1 MKNKSTLFL
10 AQGAMIAAVYVV
22 LTLVFAPISYGEVQ
36 VRISEALTVLPFFTP
51 AAVPGLFVGCLIA
64 NILGGAILPDIIFGS
79 IATLLGAFGTY
90 LLRKK
95 TRFLAPI
102 PPIVANTV
110 IVPFV
115 LYYGYG
121 VNLPIPFMML
131 TVGIGEVISCGILG
145 LIVQTVLMKYR
156 KVLFGQTQENF
167 S

>member
-36 VRISEALTVLPFFTP
+36 VRVSEALTVLPFFMP

-79 IATLLGAFGTY
+79 LATLLGAVGTY

-131 TVGIGEVISCGILG
+131 TVGLGEVISCGVLG
-145 LIVQTVLMKYR
+145 LIAQTVMMKYR
-156 KVLFGQTQENF
+156 KVLFGQAQENF